1 MLIEITDQQIDMQVL
16 MREVT
21 DEANG
26 GYVTFLG
33 VVRRWNDGPDGVPR
47 HVDWLEYEAYK
58 EAAERVMRQIA
69 AQIEEKW
76 GIKHVAMAHRVG
88 HLEVG
93 EPAVGV
99 AVGAPHRA
107 EAFDACEYAI
117 DTLKANAPIWKK
129 ESWESE
135 SGEHGNSWVENKET
149 VSNQKAFGAGDNL

>member
-1 MLIEITDQQIDMQVL
+1 MIIKISDQPIDMQEL
-16 MREVT
+16 MRDVT

-33 VVRRWNDGPDGVPR
+33 VVRRWNDGPDGMPR
-47 HVDWLEYEAYK
+47 KVDWLEYEAYI
-58 EAAERVMRQIA
+58 EAAEQVMSQIA
-69 AQIEEKW
+69 AHVETQW
-76 GIKHVAMAHRVG
+76 GIKYLAMIHRVG

-93 EPAVGV
+93 EPAVAI
-99 AVGAPHRA
+99 AVGAPHRG

-135 SGEHGNSWVENKET
+135 SGQQGSSWVENKDAQR
-149 VSNQKAFGAGDNL
+149 S